1 MLVTLPTTNELPDLL
16 PYLTPHER
24 AEVDRLLTIPQSR
37 DPADWITQHFYIP
50 ETKAPITLAP
60 YQRAALTEALSRDAN
75 GNYKYSTVVW
85 SDTKKTAK
93 TTIAAAVAA
102 WVAMNT
108 QRARIRFVGNDLKQ
122 ADSRVFN
129 ALTEAINLSPEWKK
143 TIAVKQHTVTFTQ
156 TGSVI
161 ESVPVDPAGE
171 AGGNDDMLEWTEL
184 WAAKSTAHQKLWAE
198 LTLSP
203 TKFGKSFRWV
213 DTYAGYSGESK
224 ILESLYEQGVKQG
237 RRLDLSFD
245 GNDLTGLEVYANDAA
260 RLFVLWNTVPRLA
273 WLTPE
278 YYAQEAVTLTES
290 EFLRMH
296 RNQWV
301 SSEQTF
307 VPREWWDACR
317 AATLPALDP
326 RTPIV
331 VALDAGISNDCFA
344 MVAVSR
350 EETRVRVRYA
360 QKWTPPKGGKLDFS
374 VVESELRRLAESH
387 NIAEVCYDPYQ
398 LHDFCK
404 RLQRENLCFFREF
417 NQGQD
422 RLIADKQLFDMI
434 RERTIEHSGEPD
446 LAEHIQNA
454 NAKTEGDKAL
464 RIVKRGEQLKIDLA
478 VALSM
483 ATHRITKLVW

>member
-1 MLVTLPTTNELPDLL
+1 MVK
-16 PYLTPHER
+16 TPAPLSLRAR
-24 AEVDRLLTIPQSR
+24 AEIERRKQLEIKSVPASN
-37 DPADWITQHFYIP
+37 DPADWITRNFYIP
-50 ETKAPITLAP
+50 ETKQPITLAP
-60 YQRAALTEALSRDAN
+60 YQRAALTEALSRDTS

-102 WVAMNT
+102 WVAFNT
-108 QRARIRFVGNDLKQ
+108 PQARIRFVGNDLKQ

-129 ALTEAINLSPEWKK
+129 ALTQAIDLNTEWRKSV
-143 TIAVKQHTVTFTQ
+143 AVKLHTVTFPN
-156 TGSVI
+156 GSII

-184 WAAKSTAHQKLWAE
+184 WAAKSTAHQKLWTE

-203 TKFGKSFRWV
+203 TKFGRSFRWV

-224 ILESLYEQGVKQG
+224 ILEALYEQGVKQG
-237 RRLDLSFD
+237 RRLDLSFA
-245 GNDLTGLEVYANDAA
+245 GNDLKDLEVYANDAA
-260 RLFVLWNTVPRLA
+260 RLLVLWNTVPRLA
-273 WLTPE
+273 WLTSD
-278 YYAQEAVTLTES
+278 YYAQEAATLTDS
-290 EFLRMH
+290 EFQRMH
-296 RNQWV
+296 RNAWV

-317 AATLPALDP
+317 VATMPTLDP
-326 RTPIV
+326 RTPLV
-331 VALDAGISNDCFA
+331 VALDAGVSNDCFA

-350 EETRVRVRYA
+350 EDKPVRVRYA
-360 QKWTPPKGGKLDFS
+360 QKWTPPKGGKLDFK
-374 VVESELRRLAESH
+374 VAEDELRRLVGLY
-387 NIAEVCYDPYQ
+387 NVAEVCYDPYQ

-404 RLQRENLCFFREF
+404 RLQREGLCFFKEF

-422 RLIADKQLFDMI
+422 RLVADKQLFDMV
-434 RERTIEHSGEPD
+434 RDRTIEHSGEPD

-464 RIVKRGEQLKIDLA
+464 RIVKRGDNLKIDLA

-483 ATHRITKLVW
+483 AAHRITKLVW